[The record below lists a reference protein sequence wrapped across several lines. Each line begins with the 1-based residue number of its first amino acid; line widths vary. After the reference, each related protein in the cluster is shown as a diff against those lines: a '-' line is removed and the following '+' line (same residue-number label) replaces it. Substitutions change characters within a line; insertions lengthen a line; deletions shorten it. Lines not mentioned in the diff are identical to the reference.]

1 MWVYKGGVMDRWK
14 KGFLAEIIL
23 FFILINLNESII
35 LAFIS
40 IFLHEISHIVVAKR
54 NGCKFNNFKIHIY
67 GTSAEF
73 INIEE
78 LSKKEKI
85 QIYLAGPF
93 MNLVIICI
101 FFFIS
106 LITNN
111 NIVSKMINI
120 NLNLLFFN
128 ILPAYPL
135 DGSRILEI
143 ILSSKILFKEVI
155 DIISKI
161 SYMIAFGLIAIS
173 LIIFMYNDGIN
184 ISLIIAAIIICLITK
199 SEKKSAMYILMGNIF
214 IKRNKLLR
222 NNYIENK
229 SISVYYKIG
238 LVNVMAIID
247 KNRFNSF
254 YVLDDDLRLLF
265 IMYEDELIEALK
277 LYGNITL
284 EEYFNIK
291 NKNSN

>member
-1 MWVYKGGVMDRWK
+1 MDRWK
-14 KGFLAEIIL
+14 KSVLAEIIL
-23 FFILINLNESII
+23 FFILLSLNKSII

-40 IFLHEISHIVVAKR
+40 IFLHEISHIIVAKR

-67 GTSAEF
+67 GTSAQF
-73 INIEE
+73 INIDE

-85 QIYLAGPF
+85 QIDLAGPC
-93 MNLVIICI
+93 MNLAVACI
-101 FFFIS
+101 FFFVG
-106 LITNN
+106 LIINN
-111 NIVSKMINI
+111 SIVDKIINI

-143 ILSSKILFKEVI
+143 ILSGKILYKEVT

-161 SYMIAFGLIAIS
+161 SYMIAIGLITIS
-173 LIIFMYNDGIN
+173 LVIFIYNKGIN
-184 ISLIIAAIIICLITK
+184 ISLIIAAIIIYLITK

-214 IKRNKLLR
+214 VKRNKLLR
-222 NNYIENK
+222 NKYIENK
-229 SISVYYKIG
+229 SISVYYKLG
-238 LVNVMAIID
+238 LANVMAIID

-265 IMYEDELIEALK
+265 IMHEDELIEALK

-284 EEYFNIK
+284 EEYFYRRDK
-291 NKNSN
+291 A

>member
-1 MWVYKGGVMDRWK
+1 MEKSV
-14 KGFLAEIIL
+14 LAEIIL
-23 FFILINLNESII
+23 FFILLSLNKSII

-40 IFLHEISHIVVAKR
+40 IFLHEISHIIVAKR

-67 GTSAEF
+67 GTSAQF
-73 INIEE
+73 INIDE

-85 QIYLAGPF
+85 QIYLAGPC
-93 MNLVIICI
+93 MNLAIACI
-101 FFFIS
+101 FFFVG
-106 LITNN
+106 LIINN
-111 NIVSKMINI
+111 SIVDKIINI

-143 ILSSKILFKEVI
+143 ILSGKILYKEVT

-161 SYMIAFGLIAIS
+161 SYMIAIGLITIS
-173 LIIFMYNDGIN
+173 LVIFIYNKGIN
-184 ISLIIAAIIICLITK
+184 ISLIIAAVIIYLITK

-214 IKRNKLLR
+214 VKRNKLLR
-222 NNYIENK
+222 NKYIENK
-229 SISVYYKIG
+229 SISVYYKLG
-238 LVNVMAIID
+238 LANVMAIID

-265 IMYEDELIEALK
+265 IMHEDELIEALK

-284 EEYFNIK
+284 EEYFYRRDK
-291 NKNSN
+291 A

>member
-155 DIISKI
+155 DIIPKI

-229 SISVYYKIG
+229 SISVYYKMG

>member
-1 MWVYKGGVMDRWK
+1 MEKSV
-14 KGFLAEIIL
+14 LAEIIL
-23 FFILINLNESII
+23 FFILLSLNKSII

-40 IFLHEISHIVVAKR
+40 IFLHEISHIIVAKR

-67 GTSAEF
+67 GTSAQF
-73 INIEE
+73 INIDE

-85 QIYLAGPF
+85 QIYLAGPC
-93 MNLVIICI
+93 MNLAIACI
-101 FFFIS
+101 FFFVG
-106 LITNN
+106 LIINN
-111 NIVSKMINI
+111 SIVDKIINI

-143 ILSSKILFKEVI
+143 ILSGKILYKEVT

-161 SYMIAFGLIAIS
+161 SYMIAIGLITIS
-173 LIIFMYNDGIN
+173 LVIFIYNKGIN
-184 ISLIIAAIIICLITK
+184 ISLIIAAIIIYLITK

-214 IKRNKLLR
+214 VKRNKLLR
-222 NNYIENK
+222 NKYIENK
-229 SISVYYKIG
+229 SISVYYKLG
-238 LVNVMAIID
+238 LANVMAIID
-247 KNRFNSF
+247 KYRFNSF

-265 IMYEDELIEALK
+265 IMHEDELIEALK

-284 EEYFNIK
+284 EEYFYRRDK
-291 NKNSN
+291 A

>member
-1 MWVYKGGVMDRWK
+1 MDRWK

-184 ISLIIAAIIICLITK
+184 ISLIIAAIIICLTTK

-229 SISVYYKIG
+229 SISVYYKMG

>member
-1 MWVYKGGVMDRWK
+1 MDRWK

-54 NGCKFNNFKIHIY
+54 NGCKFNNFKIH
-67 GTSAEF
+67 
-73 INIEE
+73 
-78 LSKKEKI
+78 
-85 QIYLAGPF
+85 IYLAGPF

-143 ILSSKILFKEVI
+143 ILSSKILFKVVI

-222 NNYIENK
+222 NNYID
-229 SISVYYKIG
+229 V
-238 LVNVMAIID
+238 
-247 KNRFNSF
+247 
-254 YVLDDDLRLLF
+254 
-265 IMYEDELIEALK
+265 
-277 LYGNITL
+277 
-284 EEYFNIK
+284 
-291 NKNSN
+291 

>member
-1 MWVYKGGVMDRWK
+1 MDRWK

>member
-1 MWVYKGGVMDRWK
+1 MDRWK

-23 FFILINLNESII
+23 FFILINLNKSII

-229 SISVYYKIG
+229 SISVYYKMD